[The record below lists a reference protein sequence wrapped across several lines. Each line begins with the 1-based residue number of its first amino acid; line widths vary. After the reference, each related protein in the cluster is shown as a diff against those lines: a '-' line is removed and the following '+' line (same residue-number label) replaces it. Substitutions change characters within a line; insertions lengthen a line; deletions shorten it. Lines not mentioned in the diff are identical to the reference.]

1 MRVCRECAELPA
13 FFVGRKVGE
22 KSGRQRERISGRAGT
37 PSGGYCWFR
46 KVERTPYARGRGY
59 RPGQGLRRG
68 IQLRF
73 REMAKSIAAG
83 PELACGSDSRPCR
96 NNAVSRSPSSNHP
109 SSAAARPDATFLW
122 LTLPADRKKH
132 AGDGSGLGVL
142 S

>member
-13 FFVGRKVGE
+13 FFVAGGTLSGE
-22 KSGRQRERISGRAGT
+22 LLG
-37 PSGGYCWFR
+37 FR

-83 PELACGSDSRPCR
+83 PELACGSDS
-96 NNAVSRSPSSNHP
+96 
-109 SSAAARPDATFLW
+109 
-122 LTLPADRKKH
+122 
-132 AGDGSGLGVL
+132 
-142 S
+142 